1 MFLVEICIG
10 YADLNRRTRK
20 LFVRVLL
27 LNILNLYSTNLKSTP
42 SQPADLPSLSTI
54 A

>member
-10 YADLNRRTRK
+10 YADFNRRTRK

-27 LNILNLYSTNLKSTP
+27 LNIFNLYSTKLNSTT
-42 SQPADLPSLSTI
+42 SLPAD
-54 A
+54 